1 MFIFVVNGFT
11 GTGSIQATRALSPL
25 TALDIYEVVPEP
37 ASLMALG
44 VGLAGLLGL
53 RRRKR

>member
-1 MFIFVVNGFT
+1 VEQQNVHLRGERFYWHPID
-11 GTGSIQATRALSPL
+11 R
-25 TALDIYEVVPEP
+25 LDIYEVVPEP

>member
-11 GTGSIQATRALSPL
+11 GIGSDTGYTGTITFDR
-25 TALDIYEVVPEP
+25 LDIYEVVPEP